1 MELDGRANNMQ
12 KRGSSET
19 GCGLADVIYSAVR
32 LGRWLVGFWLW
43 PKTGRRPENGD
54 PMTTPS
60 PASPPTRPTDASVR
74 TRPEFASI
82 HPHDITRTPRAK
94 TRRWRQASNGR

>member
-43 PKTGRRPENGD
+43 PKTGRRRENGD

-60 PASPPTRPTDASVR
+60 PVPA
-74 TRPEFASI
+74 
-82 HPHDITRTPRAK
+82 HPSH
-94 TRRWRQASNGR
+94 RRLRENQA